1 MDTSN
6 KGEKPKVIATID
18 VNVHWPKIQKRDWL
32 EESIQD
38 HTQCVLCGTDL
49 QFAHKTDFV
58 EQTVSEDAHCPQCNI
73 RNRQSAHR
81 LQ

>member
-6 KGEKPKVIATID
+6 KGDKPKVIANID
-18 VNVHWPKIQKRDWL
+18 VRVQWPKLNTRDWL

-38 HTQCVLCGTDL
+38 HLLCVLCGSGL
-49 QFAHKTDFV
+49 EFAHKTDFV
-58 EQTVSEDAHCPQCNI
+58 AQVVTEDAHCPQCKV